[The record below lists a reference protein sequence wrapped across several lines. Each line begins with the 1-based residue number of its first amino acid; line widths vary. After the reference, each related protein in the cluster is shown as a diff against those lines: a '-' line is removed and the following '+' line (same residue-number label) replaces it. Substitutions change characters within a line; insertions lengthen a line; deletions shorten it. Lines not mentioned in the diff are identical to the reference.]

1 MKLLVN
7 ALVKF
12 ICGLLA
18 VGMLLFLPAGALNYP
33 GGLRLAALLF
43 APMLLLGIVLF
54 VKAPKLL
61 EKRLNHRETQDAQKR
76 VVGFSVVVFTTGFM
90 LAGLDFRFGWTKVP
104 GWLVILASVLLLAS
118 YLMYAEVMRE
128 NAYLSRTIE
137 VQKGQKVVDTGLYGV
152 VRHPMYAATVVLFLS
167 MPLVLGSWLSLA
179 VFCGYP
185 LLIVV
190 RILNE
195 EKLLRAELAGYEE
208 YTRRVKYRLIPF
220 VW

>member
-61 EKRLNHRETQDAQKR
+61 EKRLNHRETQAAQKR

-167 MPLVLGSWLSLA
+167 MPLVLGSIWAFLVFLA
-179 VFCGYP
+179 YP
-185 LLIVV
+185 ALMVK
-190 RILNE
+190 RIRNE
-195 EKLLRAELAGYEE
+195 EQVLL
-208 YTRRVKYRLIPF
+208 
-220 VW
+220 